1 MSIDHR
7 QRSTLT
13 VLYALKRKICTFL
26 QRKTNNISRIII
38 SAIIIKQRISHKQS
52 LTIEAFALTQQ
63 KSLFYEKQYADYHSK
78 HLMTAQNDAV

>member
-13 VLYALKRKICTFL
+13 VLYALKRKICTLL
-26 QRKTNNISRIII
+26 QRKTHNINRIIL
-38 SAIIIKQRISHKQS
+38 SAIIMKWHIYDKQS
-52 LTIEAFALTQQ
+52 LTIEAFALTQL
-63 KSLFYEKQYADYHSK
+63 KSLFYKKQYADYHSK